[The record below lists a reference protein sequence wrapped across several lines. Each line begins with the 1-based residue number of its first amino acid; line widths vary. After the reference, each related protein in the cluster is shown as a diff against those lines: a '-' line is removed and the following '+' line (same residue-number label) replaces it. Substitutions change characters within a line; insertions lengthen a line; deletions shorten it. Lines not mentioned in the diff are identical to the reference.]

1 MLLTENDLFYNT
13 NAVESILSDDSNYLV
28 NESITTL
35 SPIAVPIIE
44 SSELSCN
51 IINFFDVERFSEENS
66 ISLHEAMLVITEN
79 NNLGDNTV
87 VVVPD
92 WKLFAEPYI
101 LDEMANIVLS
111 PINSGNVYYQFVSE
125 CVDAF
130 AETGDEN
137 FFAPFFCESAE
148 ECYSLLESDSAENDK
163 DGVLS
168 SIKNKLKDA
177 KNWSKTQLTKFWSS
191 LKAKYN
197 EYANKAMNIKGDEKA
212 PWYKKICA
220 YIMRAIDKV
229 VTMIK
234 NV

>member
-1 MLLTENDLFYNT
+1 MLLTENDLNYSDI
-13 NAVESILSDDSNYLV
+13 ESLYSILDDSNYIT
-28 NESITTL
+28 NECITTL
-35 SPIAVPIIE
+35 SPISVPVIE

-51 IINFFDVERFSEENS
+51 IINFFDVERLSEENS
-66 ISLHEAMLVITEN
+66 ISLHEAMLVIAES
-79 NNLGDNTV
+79 NNLDNAA

-92 WKLFAEPYI
+92 WKLLASPSI
-101 LDEMANIVLS
+101 LEEMTNVVLS
-111 PINSGNVYYQFVSE
+111 PINSNNVYYQFVSE
-125 CVDAF
+125 CVDTF
-130 AETGDEN
+130 AETGDESWLT
-137 FFAPFFCESAE
+137 PFFCESAE
-148 ECYSLLESDSAENDK
+148 ECCSILEEAAENEK
-163 DGVLS
+163 DGVIA
-168 SIKNKLKDA
+168 SIHNKLKDA

-229 VTMIK
+229 VTLIK

>member
-1 MLLTENDLFYNT
+1 MLLTENDLNYSDI
-13 NAVESILSDDSNYLV
+13 ESLYSILDDSNYIT
-28 NESITTL
+28 NECITTL
-35 SPIAVPIIE
+35 SPISVPVIE

-51 IINFFDVERFSEENS
+51 IINFFDVERLSEENS
-66 ISLHEAMLVITEN
+66 ISLHEAMLVIAES
-79 NNLGDNTV
+79 NNLDNAA

-92 WKLFAEPYI
+92 WKLLASPSI
-101 LDEMANIVLS
+101 LEEMTNVVLS
-111 PINSGNVYYQFVSE
+111 PINSNNIYYQFVSE
-125 CVDAF
+125 CVDTF
-130 AETGDEN
+130 AETGDESWLT
-137 FFAPFFCESAE
+137 PFFCESAE
-148 ECYSLLESDSAENDK
+148 ECCSILEEAAENEK
-163 DGVLS
+163 DGVIA
-168 SIKNKLKDA
+168 SIHNKLKDA

-197 EYANKAMNIKGDEKA
+197 EYANKAMSIKGDEKA

>member
-1 MLLTENDLFYNT
+1 MLLTENDLNYSDI
-13 NAVESILSDDSNYLV
+13 ESLYSILDDSNYIT
-28 NESITTL
+28 NECITTL
-35 SPIAVPIIE
+35 SPISVPVIE

-51 IINFFDVERFSEENS
+51 IINFFDVERLSEENS
-66 ISLHEAMLVITEN
+66 ISLHEAMLVIAES
-79 NNLGDNTV
+79 NNLGNAA

-92 WKLFAEPYI
+92 WKLLASPSI
-101 LDEMANIVLS
+101 LEEMTNVVLS
-111 PINSGNVYYQFVSE
+111 PINSNNVYYQFVSE
-125 CVDAF
+125 CVDTF
-130 AETGDEN
+130 AETGDESWLT
-137 FFAPFFCESAE
+137 PFFCESAE
-148 ECYSLLESDSAENDK
+148 ECCSILEEAAENEK
-163 DGVLS
+163 DGVIA
-168 SIKNKLKDA
+168 SIHNKLKDA

-229 VTMIK
+229 VTLIK

>member
-1 MLLTENDLFYNT
+1 MLLTENDLNYSDM
-13 NAVESILSDDSNYLV
+13 ESLYSILDDSNYIT
-28 NESITTL
+28 NECITTL
-35 SPIAVPIIE
+35 SPISVPVIE

-51 IINFFDVERFSEENS
+51 IINFFDVERLSEENS
-66 ISLHEAMLVITEN
+66 ISLHEAMLVIAES
-79 NNLGDNTV
+79 NNLDNAA

-92 WKLFAEPYI
+92 WKLLASPSI
-101 LDEMANIVLS
+101 LEEMTNVVLS
-111 PINSGNVYYQFVSE
+111 PINSNNVYYQFVSE
-125 CVDAF
+125 CVDTF
-130 AETGDEN
+130 AETGDESWLT
-137 FFAPFFCESAE
+137 PFFCESAE
-148 ECYSLLESDSAENDK
+148 ECCSILEEAAENEK
-163 DGVLS
+163 DGVIA
-168 SIKNKLKDA
+168 SIHNKLKDA

-229 VTMIK
+229 VTLIK

>member
-1 MLLTENDLFYNT
+1 MLLTENDLNYSDM
-13 NAVESILSDDSNYLV
+13 ESLYSILDDSNYIT
-28 NESITTL
+28 NECITTL
-35 SPIAVPIIE
+35 SPISVPVIE

-51 IINFFDVERFSEENS
+51 IINFFDVERLSEENS
-66 ISLHEAMLVITEN
+66 ISLHEAMLVIAES
-79 NNLGDNTV
+79 NNLDNAA

-92 WKLFAEPYI
+92 WKLLASPSI
-101 LDEMANIVLS
+101 LEEMTNVVLS
-111 PINSGNVYYQFVSE
+111 PINSNNVYYQFVSE
-125 CVDAF
+125 CVDTF
-130 AETGDEN
+130 AETGDESWLT
-137 FFAPFFCESAE
+137 PFFCESAE
-148 ECYSLLESDSAENDK
+148 ECCSLLEEAAENEK
-163 DGVLS
+163 DGVIA
-168 SIKNKLKDA
+168 SIHNKLKDA

-229 VTMIK
+229 VTLIK

>member
-1 MLLTENDLFYNT
+1 MLLTENDLNYSDI
-13 NAVESILSDDSNYLV
+13 ESLYSILDDSNYIT
-28 NESITTL
+28 NECITTL
-35 SPIAVPIIE
+35 SPISVPVIE

-51 IINFFDVERFSEENS
+51 IINFFDVERLSEENS
-66 ISLHEAMLVITEN
+66 ISLHEAMLVIAES
-79 NNLGDNTV
+79 NNLDNAA

-92 WKLFAEPYI
+92 WKLLASPSI
-101 LDEMANIVLS
+101 LEEMTNVVLS
-111 PINSGNVYYQFVSE
+111 PINSNNVYYQFVSE
-125 CVDAF
+125 CVDTF
-130 AETGDEN
+130 AETGDESWLT
-137 FFAPFFCESAE
+137 PFFCESAE
-148 ECYSLLESDSAENDK
+148 ECCSLLEEAAENEK
-163 DGVLS
+163 DGVIA
-168 SIKNKLKDA
+168 SIHNKLKDA

-229 VTMIK
+229 VTLIK

>member
-44 SSELSCN
+44 SAELSCN

-130 AETGDEN
+130 AETGDETWLS
-137 FFAPFFCESAE
+137 PFFCESAE
-148 ECYSLLESDSAENDK
+148 ECCSLLEDAAEKEK
-163 DGVLS
+163 DGVIA
-168 SIKNKLKDA
+168 SIHNKLKDA
-177 KNWSKTQLTKFWSS
+177 KNWTKTQLTKFWSS

-197 EYANKAMNIKGDEKA
+197 EYANKAMSIKGDEKA
-212 PWYKKICA
+212 PWYKKIAA

>member
-1 MLLTENDLFYNT
+1 MLLTENDLNYSDI
-13 NAVESILSDDSNYLV
+13 ESLYSILDDSNYIT
-28 NESITTL
+28 NECITTL
-35 SPIAVPIIE
+35 SPISVPVIE

-51 IINFFDVERFSEENS
+51 IINFFDVERLSEENS
-66 ISLHEAMLVITEN
+66 ISLHEAMLVIAES
-79 NNLGDNTV
+79 NNLDNAA

-92 WKLFAEPYI
+92 WKLLASPSI
-101 LDEMANIVLS
+101 LEEMTNVVLS
-111 PINSGNVYYQFVSE
+111 PINSNNIYYQFVSE
-125 CVDAF
+125 CVDTF
-130 AETGDEN
+130 AETGDESWLT
-137 FFAPFFCESAE
+137 PFFCESAE
-148 ECYSLLESDSAENDK
+148 ECCSILEEAAENEK
-163 DGVLS
+163 DGVIT
-168 SIKNKLKDA
+168 SIHNKLKDA

-229 VTMIK
+229 VTLIK

>member
-1 MLLTENDLFYNT
+1 MYERNK
-13 NAVESILSDDSNYLV
+13 AM
-28 NESITTL
+28 TTL
-35 SPIAVPIIE
+35 
-44 SSELSCN
+44 LK
-51 IINFFDVERFSEENS
+51 NS
-66 ISLHEAMLVITEN
+66 
-79 NNLGDNTV
+79 
-87 VVVPD
+87 
-92 WKLFAEPYI
+92 
-101 LDEMANIVLS
+101 
-111 PINSGNVYYQFVSE
+111 INSGNVYYQFVSE

-148 ECYSLLESDSAENDK
+148 ECYSLLESVSTEYGK

-197 EYANKAMNIKGDEKA
+197 EYASKAMAIKDNEKA